1 MSVIQTK
8 IELSIRL
15 ELSFGLI
22 SAASLDFSASRIRRD
37 EA

>member
-1 MSVIQTK
+1 MSMIQTK

-15 ELSFGLI
+15 ELAFGLM

-37 EA
+37 VA